1 MDGKINI
8 LIVDDKPEKV
18 LALEVILQELGQNIV
33 RAYSGREALRCL
45 LNQAFAVILLDVNMP
60 GMDGF
65 ETASLIR
72 QRATTEGV
80 PIIFVTAMDDE
91 THVSRGY
98 SLGAVDYIQQPV
110 VAEVLR
116 TKVAVFVDL
125 FRKSEQ
131 VRRQADSL
139 RHHAAQLHK
148 LTAASLAIHSA
159 TTLERMFAVVTA
171 TSREITGARRAQA
184 IFCRDQSGKPASV
197 FRCDSEST
205 EVRQI
210 DGYRPDSL
218 GLQAEVCALNKP
230 IRMSRKELEN
240 HPAQGSD
247 AGLWRAAGGWL
258 AAPLLARD
266 GRNLGL
272 IEVTEKSTGD
282 FTEDD
287 EAVLVQLAQMG
298 SIAIENTLYA
308 AERETNRIKDEF
320 LSTLS
325 HELRTP
331 LNAILGWTQLLQME
345 PLPPDVGHGLEVI
358 DRNAR
363 AQTKLIEDL
372 LDVSRIT
379 TGKLVLNLRPTLL
392 GPVIRAAADAIRPAV
407 EAKQIAIDCVLSAA
421 EAVVDADADRLQQ
434 VFWNLFSN
442 AAKFTPESGRIEV
455 RLELQ
460 ENSVQLRVTDTGRG
474 ISPAFLPYV
483 FDRFRQAD
491 STSTRSHGG
500 LGIGLTIVRHIVQLH
515 GGTVAADS
523 EGEGKGAT
531 FSVTLPLAAIK
542 APARPKPPAVE
553 SAAVPSDYT
562 ADLGGLR
569 ILVVDDEADAR
580 EVVAATLMRC
590 GAVVETTGSVDE
602 ALAAISRSSPDV
614 VISDIA
620 MPDKDGYDLIRLLR
634 EMPAKD
640 GNLIPALALT
650 AYAREEDHQRALDAG
665 FQFHLAKPV
674 NPGALI
680 RAISQ
685 LKIPVAEG
693 GHEPIARIDPQTA
706 AAGLGGPPLRQFT
719 SKRGV

>member
-1 MDGKINI
+1 MDSKINI

-18 LALEVILQELGQNIV
+18 LALEVVLQELEQNIV

-45 LNQAFAVILLDVNMP
+45 LNQSFAVILLDVNMP

-65 ETASLIR
+65 ETAALIR
-72 QRATTEGV
+72 RRASTQGV

-91 THVSRGY
+91 THSSRGY
-98 SLGAVDYIQQPV
+98 SMGAVDYIQTPV
-110 VAEVLR
+110 VGDVLK

-131 VRRQADSL
+131 IRLQAESL
-139 RHHAAQLHK
+139 RRHAAQLHK

-159 TTLERMFAVVTA
+159 STLERMFAVVTA
-171 TSREITGARRAQA
+171 TAREISGARRAQS
-184 IFCRDQSGKPASV
+184 IFAGEQLAGPPSV
-197 FRCDSEST
+197 FRSESDSP

-218 GLQAEVCALNKP
+218 GLHSAVRTANKP
-230 IRMSRKELEN
+230 IRMSRAELEA
-240 HPAQGSD
+240 HPGQGSD
-247 AGLWRAAGGWL
+247 SGLWHAAGGWM

-272 IEVTEKSTGD
+272 IEVSEKSTGD
-282 FTEDD
+282 FTPDD

-308 AERETNRIKDEF
+308 AERQTNRIKNEF

-345 PLPPDVGHGLEVI
+345 QLSPDLAHGLEVI

-379 TGKLVLNLRPTLL
+379 TGKLVLTLRPTVI
-392 GPVIRAAADAIRPAV
+392 GPVILAAADAVRPSI
-407 EAKQIAIDCVLSAA
+407 EAKRIALDCDLSAA
-421 EAVVDADADRLQQ
+421 EMEAVVDGDSDRLQQ
-434 VFWNLFSN
+434 VFWNLLSN
-442 AAKFTPESGRIEV
+442 AVKFTPESGRIEV
-455 RLELQ
+455 RLERQ
-460 ENSVQLRVTDTGRG
+460 ENSIQLRVTDTGRG
-474 ISPAFLPYV
+474 ISRAFLPYV

-491 STSTRSHGG
+491 SSSTRSQGG
-500 LGIGLTIVRHIVQLH
+500 LGIGLTIVRHIVELH
-515 GGTVAADS
+515 GGKVSADS
-523 EGEGKGAT
+523 DGDGQGAT
-531 FSVTLPLAAIK
+531 FTVTLPLASMK
-542 APARPKPPAVE
+542 ASSWP
-553 SAAVPSDYT
+553 SAAAEDREAFHDFS
-562 ADLGGLR
+562 ADLTGLH

-580 EVVAATLMRC
+580 EVVAATLQRS
-590 GAVVETTGSVDE
+590 GASITAVASVDE
-602 ALAAISRSSPDV
+602 ALAVVARSRPDL

-620 MPDKDGYDLIRLLR
+620 MPDKDGFDLIRLLR
-634 EMPAKD
+634 ELPAEM
-640 GNLIPALALT
+640 GQTPALALT
-650 AYAREEDHQRALDAG
+650 AYAREEDQARALAAG

-674 NPGALI
+674 NPGALL
-680 RAISQ
+680 RAITQ
-685 LKIPVAEG
+685 LNLPGYSGA
-693 GHEPIARIDPQTA
+693 PATIARIEPATAGEYRAPQS
-706 AAGLGGPPLRQFT
+706 L
-719 SKRGV
+719 SS

>member
-1 MDGKINI
+1 MDAKINI
-8 LIVDDKPEKV
+8 LVVDDKPEKV
-18 LALEVILQELGQNIV
+18 LALEVILQDLGQNII

-45 LNQAFAVILLDVNMP
+45 LNQSVAVILLDVNMP

-65 ETASLIR
+65 ETAAMIR
-72 QRATTEGV
+72 QRAATEGV

-98 SLGAVDYIQQPV
+98 SLGAVDYIQTPLV
-110 VAEVLR
+110 PEVLK

-131 VRRQADSL
+131 VRLQAESL
-139 RHHAAQLHK
+139 RRHAAQLHR

-159 TTLERMFAVVTA
+159 STIEQMFAVVTA
-171 TSREITGARRAQA
+171 TSREISGARRAQA
-184 IFCRDQSGKPASV
+184 IYFRGPSAAQTYV
-197 FRCDSEST
+197 FRSDSEAGD
-205 EVRQI
+205 VHKI

-218 GLQAEVCALNKP
+218 GLQAAVCAANKP
-230 IRMSRKELEN
+230 IRMGRRELEL

-272 IEVTEKSTGD
+272 VEVSEKSTGD

-331 LNAILGWTQLLQME
+331 LNAILGWTQLLKME
-345 PLPPDVGHGLEVI
+345 ALPPDVGHGLEVI

-372 LDVSRIT
+372 LDVSRVT
-379 TGKLVLNLRPTLL
+379 TGKLVLNLRPTVL
-392 GPVIRAAADAIRPAV
+392 GPVIRAAADAIRPTV
-407 EAKQIAIDCVLSAA
+407 EAKQITVECTLSAA
-421 EAVVDADADRLQQ
+421 EAVVEADSDRLQQ
-434 VFWNLFSN
+434 VFWNLLSN
-442 AAKFTPESGRIEV
+442 AAKFTPQAGRIEV
-455 RLELQ
+455 RLELV
-460 ENSVQLRVTDTGRG
+460 EDSARLRVTDTGRG
-474 ISPAFLPYV
+474 ISRAFLPFV

-491 STSTRSHGG
+491 STSTRSQGG
-500 LGIGLTIVRHIVQLH
+500 LGIGLTIVRHIVELH
-515 GGTVAADS
+515 SGTVEADS
-523 EGEGKGAT
+523 PGEGQGAT
-531 FSVTLPLAAIK
+531 FTVTLPLAPAKASIPPNSVTCEP
-542 APARPKPPAVE
+542 APASGDI
-553 SAAVPSDYT
+553 SADDVS
-562 ADLGGLR
+562 ADLGGLQ

-580 EVVAATLMRC
+580 DVVSATLTRFGASVAA
-590 GAVVETTGSVDE
+590 AGSVEE
-602 ALAAISRSSPDV
+602 ALAAVSRVRPDL

-620 MPDKDGYDLIRLLR
+620 MPGKDGFELIRLLR
-634 EMPAKD
+634 DLPPQD
-640 GNLIPALALT
+640 GGGIPAVALT
-650 AYAREEDHQRALDAG
+650 AYAREEDHQRALAAG
-665 FQFHLAKPV
+665 FQFHLSKPV

-680 RAISQ
+680 RTISQ
-685 LKIPVAEG
+685 LKIPAAG
-693 GHEPIARIDPQTA
+693 AHEPIARIDPQTA
-706 AAGLGGPPLRQFT
+706 AAGL
-719 SKRGV
+719 RGSSRRAVD

>member
-1 MDGKINI
+1 MDDGKINI

-18 LALEVILQELGQNIV
+18 LALEAVLQDLGQNIV

-72 QRATTEGV
+72 QRAATQGV

-91 THVSRGY
+91 SHASRGY
-98 SLGAVDYIQQPV
+98 SLGAVDYIQTPV
-110 VAEVLR
+110 VPEVLK

-131 VRRQADSL
+131 VRLQAETL
-139 RHHAAQLHK
+139 QQRAAQLHQV
-148 LTAASLAIHSA
+148 TAASLAIHSA
-159 TTLERMFAVVTA
+159 TSIEQMFRVVTA
-171 TSREITGARRAQA
+171 TAREITGARRAQA
-184 IFCRDQSGKPASV
+184 IFCGEQSAGRASI
-197 FRCDSEST
+197 FRSDSEST
-205 EVRQI
+205 DVRQI

-230 IRMSRKELEN
+230 IRLSRKELES

-287 EAVLVQLAQMG
+287 QAVLVQLAQMG
-298 SIAIENTLYA
+298 SIAIENTIYA

-345 PLPPDVGHGLEVI
+345 PLTPDVGHGLEVI

-407 EAKQIAIDCVLSAA
+407 EAKQITIDCVLAA
-421 EAVVDADADRLQQ
+421 ADAVVDADPDRLQQ
-434 VFWNLFSN
+434 VFWNLLSN
-442 AAKFTPESGRIEV
+442 AVKFTPESGRIEV
-455 RLELQ
+455 RLEPQ
-460 ENSVQLRVTDTGRG
+460 ENAVRLRVTDTGRG
-474 ISPAFLPYV
+474 ISPSFLPHV

-500 LGIGLTIVRHIVQLH
+500 LGIGLTIVRCILQLH
-515 GGTVAADS
+515 GGTVDADS
-523 EGEGKGAT
+523 PGEGCGAT
-531 FSVTLPLAAIK
+531 FTVTLPLA
-542 APARPKPPAVE
+542 PVE
-553 SAAVPSDYT
+553 
-562 ADLGGLR
+562 R
-569 ILVVDDEADAR
+569 R
-580 EVVAATLMRC
+580 
-590 GAVVETTGSVDE
+590 
-602 ALAAISRSSPDV
+602 
-614 VISDIA
+614 
-620 MPDKDGYDLIRLLR
+620 
-634 EMPAKD
+634 
-640 GNLIPALALT
+640 
-650 AYAREEDHQRALDAG
+650 RA
-665 FQFHLAKPV
+665 
-674 NPGALI
+674 
-680 RAISQ
+680 SQ
-685 LKIPVAEG
+685 G
-693 GHEPIARIDPQTA
+693 RGARIRRRST
-706 AAGLGGPPLRQFT
+706 T
-719 SKRGV
+719 T